1 MKPLADHR
9 PEDSGAR
16 SEFVCDRYAA
26 PRFCRMPSPTLA
38 RFTISA
44 HTRAVQGPAHAVSHA
59 SDSRSSPSLCR
70 VYALFT
76 HAIRLT
82 GRSSDRPAFSQ
93 QNLALMR
100 RMHNYRNCA
109 VRNTAQITFSTWPS
123 CKPRSTSR
131 LWLGLGRQLFA
142 GFSTAPGAEGGSADT
157 WRGGA

>member
-9 PEDSGAR
+9 PRTLEPDRNLSAIAMQHRDSA
-16 SEFVCDRYAA
+16 E
-26 PRFCRMPSPTLA
+26 CRRLCSPA
-38 RFTISA
+38 FMIPA
-44 HTRAVQGPAHAVSHA
+44 HTCSAGAAHAVSHA

-76 HAIRLT
+76 HAIRLA

-131 LWLGLGRQLFA
+131 LWLGLGRALFA
-142 GFSTAPGAEGGSADT
+142 GFSTAPGAEGGSTDT
-157 WRGGA
+157 WRGTA